1 LKLGTGNLKLLH
13 VIPLVFSVL
22 LGTGCQTEQLPNYP
36 RAYREYA
43 YVTNGKSNTVSVL
56 DIDTYK
62 SIKTVAVGVNPS
74 GVAANPA
81 KNEVYVVNTGSNS
94 VSVIDAETNRIVSV
108 IGVGATPYFIDISA
122 DGTRGYV
129 ANSDGNSISVID
141 LAQHKVIR
149 TVPAGKSPGLAR
161 VSPNGKL
168 IVISNRGEDSI
179 SLIDAQTL
187 EARSRISVCKQPTE
201 LVILPDSSKVFVA
214 CSGSSQVAVVALA
227 EEESTPS
234 NSDAGKTESKTLLKP
249 QPQAASS
256 GQLKTL
262 AREPMPA
269 AQRSQKA
276 ASLRTQVS
284 VAGDRLLA
292 LLDVGKTPLH
302 LALKPDGGEIFVSN
316 FDGDSVSEINTTTNE
331 VGGSYLIGRNPV
343 RALVSPDNSTL
354 FVSNFGSDTIGVYS
368 IDDGKW
374 MKSVPVGNHPDAMA
388 LSPNQNFLFVCDT
401 TAGDVSVIRTA
412 ARQGAVLLTIIPV
425 GQQPNAIAV
434 KAFILR
440 KPPVE

>member
-1 LKLGTGNLKLLH
+1 MKLETGNLKLLYA
-13 VIPLVFSVL
+13 IPFIALF
-22 LGTGCQTEQLPNYP
+22 LGVGCQTEQLPNYP

-56 DIDTYK
+56 DIDSYK
-62 SIKTVAVGVNPS
+62 SIKTMAVGVNPS

-94 VSVIDAETNRIVSV
+94 VSVIDAETNRVVST
-108 IGVGATPYFIDISA
+108 IGVGLTPYFIDVSP
-122 DGTRGYV
+122 DGMRGYV
-129 ANSDGNSISVID
+129 ANSGGNSISVID

-149 TVPAGKSPGLAR
+149 NIGIGKSPGLAR
-161 VSPNGKL
+161 VSANGK
-168 IVISNRGEDSI
+168 VVVATNRGEDSI
-179 SLIDAQTL
+179 SVIDAQTL
-187 EARSRISVCKQPTE
+187 DARSRIPICKQPTE
-201 LVILPDSSKVFVA
+201 LAILADSSKVFVA

-227 EEESTPS
+227 DGKTNRNRPG
-234 NSDAGKTESKTLLKP
+234 NSDTEDESRTLSKSGTG
-249 QPQAASS
+249 QPRSSVPVSASS
-256 GQLKTL
+256 
-262 AREPMPA
+262 P
-269 AQRSQKA
+269 
-276 ASLRTQVS
+276 
-284 VAGDRLLA
+284 GDRLLA
-292 LLDVGKTPLH
+292 LLDVGKAPLH

-316 FDGDSVSEINTTTNE
+316 FDGDSVSEINTTNNE

-343 RALVSPDNSTL
+343 RGLVSADNSTL
-354 FVSNFGSDTIGVYS
+354 FVSNFGSDTVGVYS

-374 MKSVPVGNHPDAMA
+374 MKSVSVGSHPDAMA